1 MSDSS
6 STESPDAG
14 AARLSLF
21 DATMLVM
28 GGIIGVGIFFKPHS
42 LAQIVPYT
50 GPYFALW
57 IIGAIAALAGA
68 MTFAE
73 LGGSYPRT
81 GGWYVFLREGFGPMV
96 AFLFAWI
103 VLLVISTGACAAVG
117 EFCAQRLWALWAPDQ
132 VPSFAQKRS
141 VAAALILG
149 VTGLGMCG
157 IKTSVI
163 FQNICMLTKLI
174 AIGAFVFAG
183 LVLYKLPPA
192 IPTPAVVDGAASGIP
207 WAGLIRGLLPVLFT
221 YGGWQLI
228 TYIAPSVKNPERNLP
243 RSIVLGVAGVGV
255 VYLMLNWAYVRVLGI
270 QGVAQMEDVP
280 LELALRTLGAGGA
293 TFLTA
298 AMAISALGFLVATLI
313 ATPGIY
319 VAMAEEGLFVKA
331 VGRRHPRTGAPVT
344 ALALQAIVCLGYIA
358 LSSDVINALADSVV
372 FAEWI
377 FHGLCGLALLRLRRR
392 RPELPRP
399 FTSPFYPFFPV
410 LYVVIAIAV
419 VVGNLLLSEW
429 QTSGLGL
436 AVLALGALVYLPWS
450 RAAGIRNS

>member
-1 MSDSS
+1 VSDSP
-6 STESPDAG
+6 STESGGAS

-73 LGGSYPRT
+73 LGGSFPRT

-117 EFCAQRLWALWAPDQ
+117 EFAAQRLWALWAPDQ
-132 VPSFAQKRS
+132 TPSFAQTRGI
-141 VAAALILG
+141 AAIMVLG
-149 VTGLGMCG
+149 VTALGMCG

-163 FQNICMLTKLI
+163 FQNICMLTKLL

-192 IPTPAVVDGAASGIP
+192 IPTPAITDAASSGIP
-207 WAGLIRGLLPVLFT
+207 WAAMIRGLLPVLFT
-221 YGGWQLI
+221 YGGWQLV
-228 TYIAPSVKNPERNLP
+228 TYIAPSLKDPERNLP
-243 RSIVLGVAGVGV
+243 RSIVLGVAGVGI

-280 LELALRTLGAGGA
+280 LELALRTFGESGA

-319 VAMAEEGLFVKA
+319 VAMADEGLFVKA
-331 VGRRHPRTGAPVT
+331 VGRRHSRTGAPVI
-344 ALALQAIVCLGYIA
+344 ALALQAMICLGYIA
-358 LSSDVINALADSVV
+358 LSSDVVNALADSVV

-377 FHGLCGLALLRLRRR
+377 FHGLCALALLRLRRR
-392 RPELPRP
+392 KPELPRP
-399 FTSPFYPFFPV
+399 FTSPLYPFFPV
-410 LYVVIAIAV
+410 LYAGVAIAV
-419 VVGNLLLSEW
+419 VVGNLWASDM

-436 AVLALGALVYLPWS
+436 AVLALGAVIYLPWS
-450 RAAGIRNS
+450 RAAGIKSS